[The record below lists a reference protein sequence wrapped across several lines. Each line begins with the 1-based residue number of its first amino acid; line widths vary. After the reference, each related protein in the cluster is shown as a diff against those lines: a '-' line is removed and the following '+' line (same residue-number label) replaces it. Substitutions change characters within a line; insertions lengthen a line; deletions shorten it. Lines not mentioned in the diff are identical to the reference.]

1 MGFFYSLVRWSMEPI
16 PQLEEIAKRIRGLTV
31 AVWILAALYG
41 LQVAAWLVP
50 VLAPHFYISNVAP
63 SSGIPRESFERW
75 EGLSC
80 EEKVKRASI
89 VLITEYKLEEG
100 KLRAIIKEELKRKPG
115 TTSHYAVGDE
125 YLPLSIVPEKNTRY
139 GEGSLV
145 LLEGSPA
152 TNRESYSIYN
162 GSVRAL
168 GEMPISKIR

>member
-31 AVWILAALYG
+31 AVWVLAALYG
-41 LQVAAWLVP
+41 LQVTAWLVP

-63 SSGIPRESFERW
+63 SSGIPRESFESW
-75 EGLSC
+75 EGLSF

-89 VLITEYKLEEG
+89 VL
-100 KLRAIIKEELKRKPG
+100 IKEELKRKPG